1 MKWHAAPPSVS
12 DHHFQGD
19 VRHSSPNSPAIIIN
33 AAAAAASGRPY
44 ESHRTESHPYP
55 DIDSVEIVHRKPPR
69 LQPIESSTEEEEEEE
84 EEGDLDELDDD
95 SAFHNDQGDFFVLRR
110 NRKRQRKTD
119 KHRGKQRNRH
129 QENRSRERH
138 RPNPYS
144 RHRNKVKHKQE
155 YIDDDFEDYLERKSF
170 SLEPRSLGS
179 TESDADGVEGDVFQY
194 EDFDFEPDNVYADS
208 ESSESQNS
216 SGTSAAK
223 ERNTPDGLRHR
234 RIYTKWSRWSKCSP
248 KCTTRR
254 YK

>member
-1 MKWHAAPPSVS
+1 MKWHEVAPVD
-12 DHHFQGD
+12 DHQFQGN

-69 LQPIESSTEEEEEEE
+69 LQPIESSTEEEE
-84 EEGDLDELDDD
+84 DELDDD

-119 KHRGKQRNRH
+119 RQ
-129 QENRSRERH
+129 RERH
-138 RPNPYS
+138 ESRSRQRPNPYS
-144 RHRNKVKHKQE
+144 RHRNRKKPQHE
-155 YIDDDFEDYLERKSF
+155 YIDDDFEDYLERKPF

-179 TESDADGVEGDVFQY
+179 SESGAEGVEGDVFQY

-216 SGTSAAK
+216 SWTPTGK

-234 RIYTKWSRWSKCSP
+234 RVYTKWSRWSKCSP

>member
-1 MKWHAAPPSVS
+1 MKWHEVATVD
-12 DHHFQGD
+12 DHQFQGN

-69 LQPIESSTEEEEEEE
+69 LQPIESSTEEEE
-84 EEGDLDELDDD
+84 DELDDD

-119 KHRGKQRNRH
+119 RQREKQ
-129 QENRSRERH
+129 RERH
-138 RPNPYS
+138 ESRSRQRPNPYS
-144 RHRNKVKHKQE
+144 RHRNRKKPQPE

-179 TESDADGVEGDVFQY
+179 SESGAEGVEGDVFQY

-216 SGTSAAK
+216 SWTATGK

-234 RIYTKWSRWSKCSP
+234 RVYTKWSRWSKCSP